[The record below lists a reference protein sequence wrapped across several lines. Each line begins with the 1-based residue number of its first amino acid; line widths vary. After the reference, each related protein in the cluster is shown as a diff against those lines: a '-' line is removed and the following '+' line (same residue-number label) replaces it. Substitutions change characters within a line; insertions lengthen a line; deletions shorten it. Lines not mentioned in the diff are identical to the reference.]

1 MYSEGSFV
9 QPKTLAASPYDAIAD
24 FYHRGW
30 SHWYLPSVRPALERL
45 FYSALP
51 PTARILDV
59 CCGCGHVTGDLT
71 ARGYQVTGI
80 DLSEALIK
88 VARVDVP
95 GAQFMVADAREFRV
109 DRPFQGALST
119 FDSLNHLLTYDDL
132 LAAFRCVHAALLRDA
147 PFFFDMNLEEAY
159 ALDLGQWS
167 KHSESDA
174 VGFVRGLY
182 TWETRR
188 ARTELV
194 WFTLEKE
201 SGLWERRDSVVEEQ
215 CYTVG
220 EIRKALG
227 EAGFRNIETYTAT
240 EAGVL
245 DDLGYGR
252 VYARAWA

>member
-1 MYSEGSFV
+1 MSSEGSLV
-9 QPKTLAASPYDAIAD
+9 QAKSLAASPYDAIAD

-30 SHWYLPSVRPALERL
+30 SDWYLPSVRPALERL
-45 FYSALP
+45 FYSALRP
-51 PTARILDV
+51 GARVLDV
-59 CCGCGHVTGDLT
+59 CCGCGHVTGDLR
-71 ARGYQVTGI
+71 ARGYEVTGI

-88 VARVDVP
+88 VARADVP
-95 GAQFMVADAREFRV
+95 GAKFMVADAREFRV
-109 DRPFQGALST
+109 DRPFEGALST
-119 FDSLNHLLTYDDL
+119 FDSLNHLLTYEDL
-132 LAAFRCVHAALLRDA
+132 LAAFRSVHAALLRDA

-174 VGFVRGLY
+174 VGFVRGVY

-194 WFTLEKE
+194 WFTAEKE
-201 SGLWERRDSVVEEQ
+201 SGLWQRHDSVVEEQ
-215 CYTVG
+215 CYTVD
-220 EIRKALG
+220 EIRSALG
-227 EAGFRNIETYTAT
+227 EAGFSSIETYTARD
-240 EAGVL
+240 AGVL